1 MLEAQRKGLPVEST
15 EHRRVKVASSAVIE
29 YATFLCIRRIVRTLR
44 RSQRGSQRNSRRGRG
59 FQTELHA
66 QDAPSRHEAKAVLP
80 AVLEGGEEAVQRV
93 REQRVLKDSWKPV
106 RA

>member
-1 MLEAQRKGLPVEST
+1 MESIA
-15 EHRRVKVASSAVIE
+15 HRRVKVAPSAAIE
-29 YATFLCIRRIVRTLR
+29 YATHLRIRRIVRTLR
-44 RSQRGSQRNSRRGRG
+44 CSKRGSQRNSRRGRG

-93 REQRVLKDSWKPV
+93 REQKRVLKDSWKPV